1 MKKINYVVVLC
12 MLFMLFSLQ
21 NIQAQVSKG
30 GIPPS
35 IQFKSMVTS
44 GLDEINVPAINV
56 SAVMADDS
64 ARPGPLWVG
73 RSVPVGVNMTNA
85 GTWTEMPDGSRVW
98 RLKIK
103 ASGAKAIGV
112 YYDDF
117 YIPEGGKLFLYNEAQ
132 TQVIGA
138 YTSENNPPA
147 HLFATEL
154 IQGESVTLEYVEG
167 VKRATKFET
176 LDYLNGLFRESKHYG
191 SGSLVAS
198 QTPIISISE
207 ISYVYKD
214 IPFLFKYD
222 PAKSTGWNASNACQV
237 NVNCTPEGTNW
248 QDQKNGVAEIYLKIG
263 ASYGF
268 CSGTLV
274 NTTNNSGLP
283 YFLTADHC
291 HSEGGTT
298 ASAADMAQWE
308 FYFKYEAAGCPDPGT
323 EPSYS
328 TIIGC
333 TLKAASPINGGSD
346 FCLVLFNSTP
356 PQSYLPYYNGWDRT
370 STAATSGVG
379 IHHPQGDIKKIS
391 TFSSTVTTATWDDGT
406 NVGMAN
412 AHWEGEYVETTNGFS
427 QTEGGSSGSP
437 LFNSAGRQVGTLTG
451 GTAANC
457 TNGSLF
463 DYGKFFYHWDKTGT
477 GPTTQLKTWLDPTTT
492 NLTTA
497 NGYDPFATAVPATDF
512 VAVSPSTLLYP
523 IPILRT
529 QTVTYEDRSWGAP
542 STWSW
547 VFQGGTPATSTAQN
561 PSAVTYNTIGLFD
574 VSLTAHNANGD
585 STLTAGDYIHVMDP
599 TTVTCDTMYQFWGT
613 PTVYTATAGYVG
625 GSNGYGCQ
633 AIAEKF
639 VNYTPFNK
647 VTGGRFWWAQATN
660 GSSPN
665 VTFVVWADDGSG
677 NPGAQL
683 ATTTVPL
690 STIVS
695 NFNGVG
701 YTDVVFPSDVIL
713 PTNSFFLGFMIPG
726 SMGSGDTLAII
737 TNNDDDNDNQTGYSL
752 YTSWETYAAWGMS
765 LSNTIFPFAC
775 HDPFLPPVCDFSGTP
790 TMLPATQSVTFT
802 NHCYGGAVTT
812 YNWSFP
818 GAATTSSSQANP
830 VIQYNNPGY
839 YSVTLTV
846 SNAYGSDVMTKTSY
860 IHVMSA
866 SSCSC
871 NTLDNVV
878 GNEMVYNMGAD
889 GYVSGT
895 NSYFTQVAEIFDDYG
910 TYTNLNGAYF
920 SWGYVYLVSG
930 TTNVTFTAYRN
941 NGTGGAPNTVMGT
954 TTVPMSTIYNDYI
967 NNQMTYVQFATPLA
981 ITTPFY
987 IAMTMPTTGDTIA
1000 VNTGAENA
1008 GTNDGWAKYNGTW
1021 YSYYDLFGSSFNNAI
1036 YPIVCSTGAPLPD
1049 FVSNIDTVYQT
1060 GSVIFTDHSTC
1071 SPASW
1076 SWTFEGGTPAT
1087 STTQNPTVVYNTV
1100 GTYDVTLVATNAS
1113 GNNTELKADHITVVP
1128 IIVKWD
1134 FPVALGDNANSDG
1147 GILANYNPPTYKT
1160 ITVQG
1165 GVSTPT
1171 FTTAG
1176 ATTKCASATGWASGS
1191 GTKYWQIEFVTTGY
1205 RALKVSSKMTGD
1217 NNASPRDFKL
1227 QYKIGAGGTWTD
1239 VEGATAIKLALSS
1252 WTTSSAN
1259 LSYVPLPSACNN
1271 QASVY
1276 LRWIMTSNTP
1286 ISGTGNVGSTRAC
1299 LIDDIIVCGAPMD
1312 LNPPVAAF
1320 SGTPTTIC
1328 QGSSVTYTD
1337 LSTNSPT
1344 SWAWTFAGGT
1354 PATST
1359 AQNPTVAYN
1368 TAGTYNV
1375 TLIATNANGSDTIT
1389 STNYVTVSAPI
1400 AQAITGTTPIC
1411 IGSNQ
1416 TWTSTTGGGTWTSGT
1431 PAVATVGSG
1440 TGVVTGVTAGTSVI
1454 TYSVT
1459 TGGCVNTA
1467 TKTVTISA
1475 PVAQTIT
1482 GTTPI
1487 CIGSNQTW
1495 TSTTGGGTWTSG
1507 TPAVAT
1513 VGSGT
1518 GVVTG
1523 VTAGS
1528 SLITY
1533 SVTTGGCVNTAT
1545 KTVTISAPTAQTI
1558 TGTTPICIG
1567 SNQTWTSTTGGGT
1580 WTSGTPAVA
1589 TVGSGTGIVTGVTAG
1604 SSVITY
1610 TVTTGVCV
1618 NTATKTVTVNNNTI
1632 VPTFTA
1638 LGPYCVD
1645 ATPGILPA
1653 TSNNGITGT
1662 WSPDMI
1668 NTASTGTTTY
1678 TFTPT
1683 TGQCAVQTTMNIE
1696 VDENIT
1702 PLFTQLGPY
1711 CVGATPGTLPT
1722 TSNNGISG
1730 TWDPATISTAS
1741 AGTTTYTFTPTI
1753 GQCATNTV
1761 DMIVTVNAN
1770 VLPTFAVLGPY
1781 CVGAIPDA
1789 LPTTST
1795 NGITG
1800 TWSPAVISTSAAGTT
1815 LYTFTP
1821 TAGQCATTATMNV
1834 TVNQMP
1840 FADAGVDATYTVTPI
1855 QIGNAANGPGT
1866 ISWSPSTGLSNP
1878 NIAQPLASPAV
1889 TTTYTL
1895 TVVNNGCIATDAVT
1909 ITIGDLGHTI
1919 SGKTLYSARA
1929 NVGIPAPNPATY
1941 NAVAYSIDNVIV
1953 ILKNY
1958 PSGTEVARD
1967 TSDALGHYQFNAVMN
1982 GNYILSYVKYAA
1994 DTMQWCNDVNAG
2006 DVGLL
2011 MYLITSDTVLDPS
2024 RCFSAKYQKA
2034 ADVDNNN
2041 LVNTIDV
2048 ARIKAKIGSPYL
2060 ASKNFPKGNWDV
2072 LNSVVTMAGADL
2084 NINLQ
2089 TICNGDYNAS
2099 SSKYRDSLTTWS
2111 GAKSHETNII
2121 VASNEYISITDP
2133 GYFEIPL
2140 RISSKMNEFSA
2151 LGLELTYPEGYKLT
2165 NAYIPKALTKTGAV
2179 KINPTLDE
2187 IITDNNDLLVTDEG
2201 GVIRVVY
2208 ATTKHFDVAA
2218 NDEMIVL
2225 GFRKLNDKQQLEP
2238 EFKLSGTGII
2248 ANQYGEEDDG
2258 AYLLMPKL
2266 LVQGGYSGEGFE
2278 FTGYPNP
2285 FNGEATITYNLP
2297 ENGTVKIKAYNA
2309 TGELVSEI
2317 INEEQI
2323 AGKHMVDFSPKYLPA
2338 GMYTFKLEFV
2348 GLNRS
2353 ECLILKMIH

>member
-1 MKKINYVVVLC
+1 
-12 MLFMLFSLQ
+12 
-21 NIQAQVSKG
+21 
-30 GIPPS
+30 
-35 IQFKSMVTS
+35 
-44 GLDEINVPAINV
+44 
-56 SAVMADDS
+56 
-64 ARPGPLWVG
+64 
-73 RSVPVGVNMTNA
+73 
-85 GTWTEMPDGSRVW
+85 
-98 RLKIK
+98 
-103 ASGAKAIGV
+103 
-112 YYDDF
+112 
-117 YIPEGGKLFLYNEAQ
+117 
-132 TQVIGA
+132 
-138 YTSENNPPA
+138 
-147 HLFATEL
+147 
-154 IQGESVTLEYVEG
+154 
-167 VKRATKFET
+167 
-176 LDYLNGLFRESKHYG
+176 
-191 SGSLVAS
+191 
-198 QTPIISISE
+198 
-207 ISYVYKD
+207 
-214 IPFLFKYD
+214 
-222 PAKSTGWNASNACQV
+222 
-237 NVNCTPEGTNW
+237 
-248 QDQKNGVAEIYLKIG
+248 
-263 ASYGF
+263 
-268 CSGTLV
+268 
-274 NTTNNSGLP
+274 
-283 YFLTADHC
+283 
-291 HSEGGTT
+291 
-298 ASAADMAQWE
+298 
-308 FYFKYEAAGCPDPGT
+308 
-323 EPSYS
+323 
-328 TIIGC
+328 
-333 TLKAASPINGGSD
+333 
-346 FCLVLFNSTP
+346 
-356 PQSYLPYYNGWDRT
+356 
-370 STAATSGVG
+370 
-379 IHHPQGDIKKIS
+379 
-391 TFSSTVTTATWDDGT
+391 
-406 NVGMAN
+406 
-412 AHWEGEYVETTNGFS
+412 
-427 QTEGGSSGSP
+427 
-437 LFNSAGRQVGTLTG
+437 
-451 GTAANC
+451 
-457 TNGSLF
+457 
-463 DYGKFFYHWDKTGT
+463 
-477 GPTTQLKTWLDPTTT
+477 
-492 NLTTA
+492 
-497 NGYDPFATAVPATDF
+497 
-512 VAVSPSTLLYP
+512 
-523 IPILRT
+523 
-529 QTVTYEDRSWGAP
+529 
-542 STWSW
+542 
-547 VFQGGTPATSTAQN
+547 
-561 PSAVTYNTIGLFD
+561 
-574 VSLTAHNANGD
+574 
-585 STLTAGDYIHVMDP
+585 
-599 TTVTCDTMYQFWGT
+599 
-613 PTVYTATAGYVG
+613 
-625 GSNGYGCQ
+625 
-633 AIAEKF
+633 
-639 VNYTPFNK
+639 
-647 VTGGRFWWAQATN
+647 
-660 GSSPN
+660 
-665 VTFVVWADDGSG
+665 
-677 NPGAQL
+677 
-683 ATTTVPL
+683 
-690 STIVS
+690 
-695 NFNGVG
+695 
-701 YTDVVFPSDVIL
+701 
-713 PTNSFFLGFMIPG
+713 
-726 SMGSGDTLAII
+726 
-737 TNNDDDNDNQTGYSL
+737 
-752 YTSWETYAAWGMS
+752 
-765 LSNTIFPFAC
+765 
-775 HDPFLPPVCDFSGTP
+775 
-790 TMLPATQSVTFT
+790 
-802 NHCYGGAVTT
+802 
-812 YNWSFP
+812 
-818 GAATTSSSQANP
+818 
-830 VIQYNNPGY
+830 
-839 YSVTLTV
+839 
-846 SNAYGSDVMTKTSY
+846 
-860 IHVMSA
+860 
-866 SSCSC
+866 
-871 NTLDNVV
+871 
-878 GNEMVYNMGAD
+878 
-889 GYVSGT
+889 
-895 NSYFTQVAEIFDDYG
+895 
-910 TYTNLNGAYF
+910 
-920 SWGYVYLVSG
+920 
-930 TTNVTFTAYRN
+930 
-941 NGTGGAPNTVMGT
+941 
-954 TTVPMSTIYNDYI
+954 
-967 NNQMTYVQFATPLA
+967 
-981 ITTPFY
+981 
-987 IAMTMPTTGDTIA
+987 
-1000 VNTGAENA
+1000 
-1008 GTNDGWAKYNGTW
+1008 
-1021 YSYYDLFGSSFNNAI
+1021 
-1036 YPIVCSTGAPLPD
+1036 
-1049 FVSNIDTVYQT
+1049 
-1060 GSVIFTDHSTC
+1060 
-1071 SPASW
+1071 
-1076 SWTFEGGTPAT
+1076 
-1087 STTQNPTVVYNTV
+1087 
-1100 GTYDVTLVATNAS
+1100 
-1113 GNNTELKADHITVVP
+1113 
-1128 IIVKWD
+1128 
-1134 FPVALGDNANSDG
+1134 
-1147 GILANYNPPTYKT
+1147 
-1160 ITVQG
+1160 
-1165 GVSTPT
+1165 
-1171 FTTAG
+1171 
-1176 ATTKCASATGWASGS
+1176 
-1191 GTKYWQIEFVTTGY
+1191 
-1205 RALKVSSKMTGD
+1205 
-1217 NNASPRDFKL
+1217 
-1227 QYKIGAGGTWTD
+1227 
-1239 VEGATAIKLALSS
+1239 
-1252 WTTSSAN
+1252 
-1259 LSYVPLPSACNN
+1259 
-1271 QASVY
+1271 
-1276 LRWIMTSNTP
+1276 
-1286 ISGTGNVGSTRAC
+1286 
-1299 LIDDIIVCGAPMD
+1299 
-1312 LNPPVAAF
+1312 
-1320 SGTPTTIC
+1320 
-1328 QGSSVTYTD
+1328 
-1337 LSTNSPT
+1337 
-1344 SWAWTFAGGT
+1344 
-1354 PATST
+1354 
-1359 AQNPTVAYN
+1359 
-1368 TAGTYNV
+1368 
-1375 TLIATNANGSDTIT
+1375 
-1389 STNYVTVSAPI
+1389 
-1400 AQAITGTTPIC
+1400 
-1411 IGSNQ
+1411 
-1416 TWTSTTGGGTWTSGT
+1416 
-1431 PAVATVGSG
+1431 
-1440 TGVVTGVTAGTSVI
+1440 
-1454 TYSVT
+1454 
-1459 TGGCVNTA
+1459 
-1467 TKTVTISA
+1467 
-1475 PVAQTIT
+1475 
-1482 GTTPI
+1482 
-1487 CIGSNQTW
+1487 
-1495 TSTTGGGTWTSG
+1495 
-1507 TPAVAT
+1507 
-1513 VGSGT
+1513 
-1518 GVVTG
+1518 
-1523 VTAGS
+1523 
-1528 SLITY
+1528 
-1533 SVTTGGCVNTAT
+1533 

>member
-1 MKKINYVVVLC
+1 MKKNNYAVVLGV
-12 MLFMLFSLQ
+12 LFMFISLQ

-35 IQFKSMVTS
+35 IQFKSVVTS

-56 SAVMADDS
+56 STVMAEDS

-85 GTWTEMPDGSRVW
+85 GTWTDMPDGSRVW

-103 ASGAKAIGV
+103 AAGAKAIGV

-117 YIPEGGKLFLYNEAQ
+117 YIPEGGKLFLYNESQ
-132 TQVIGA
+132 NQVIGA
-138 YTSENNPPA
+138 YTSENNPPS

-154 IQGESVTLEYVEG
+154 VQGESVTLEYVEA

-176 LDYLNGLFRESKHYG
+176 LDYLNGHFRDSKSYG
-191 SGSLVAS
+191 SGSLPAD

-214 IPFLFKYD
+214 IPFLSKYD

-237 NVNCTPEGTNW
+237 NVNCSPEGTNW
-248 QDQKNGVAEIYLKIG
+248 QNQKNGVAEIFLTIG
-263 ASYGF
+263 GSQGF

-274 NTTNNSGLP
+274 NTTNNSQTP

-291 HSEGGTT
+291 HSEGGIT
-298 ASAADMAQWE
+298 ATAAEMNIWE
-308 FYFKYEAAGCPDPGT
+308 FYFKYEALGCADPAT
-323 EPSYS
+323 EPAYS

-333 TLKAASPINGGSD
+333 TLKAASPIDGGSD
-346 FCLVLFNSTP
+346 FCLVLFNTTP

-370 STAATSGVG
+370 NTAATDGVG
-379 IHHPQGDIKKIS
+379 IHHPKGDIKKIS
-391 TFSSTVTTATWDDGT
+391 TFSSQVTTATWDDGT
-406 NVGMAN
+406 NLGMAN
-412 AHWEGEYVETTNGFS
+412 AHWEGVYDETTNGFS

-457 TNGSLF
+457 VDGSIF

-477 GPTTQLKTWLDPTTT
+477 GPTTQLKTWLDPTST
-492 NLTTA
+492 NATTA

-542 STWSW
+542 TTWSW
-547 VFQGGTPATSTAQN
+547 AFEGGTPATSSAQN
-561 PSAVTYNTIGLFD
+561 PSSVTYNTNGLFD

-585 STLTAGDYIHVMDP
+585 STLTAGNYIHVMDP
-599 TTVTCDTMYQFWGT
+599 TTVTCDTMSQFWGT
-613 PTVYTATAGYVG
+613 PTIYTATGGYVG
-625 GSNGYGCQ
+625 GTNNYGCQ

-639 VNYTPFNK
+639 VSYTPFNK
-647 VTGGRFWWAQATN
+647 LTGGRFWWAQATN

-665 VTFVVWADDGSG
+665 VTFVVWADDGFG
-677 NPGAQL
+677 KPGAQL
-683 ATTTVPL
+683 ATTTVPMA
-690 STIVS
+690 TIVS

-701 YTDVVFPSDVIL
+701 YTDVVFPSEIIL
-713 PTNSFFLGFMIPG
+713 PTNSFFLGFMVPG
-726 SMGSGDTLAII
+726 SMSSGDTLAII

-752 YTSWETYAAWGMS
+752 YSSWETYASWGLS

-775 HDPFLPPVCDFSGTP
+775 HDPFLPPVVDFSGTP
-790 TMLPATQSVTFT
+790 TTLPATQSVTFT

-812 YNWSFP
+812 YSWSFAGGTP
-818 GAATTSSSQANP
+818 ATSSQANP
-830 VIQYNNPGY
+830 VIQYNTPGY

-846 SNAYGSDVMTKTSY
+846 SNAYGSDAITRTNY
-860 IHVMSA
+860 IHVMS
-866 SSCSC
+866 SGSCSC

-878 GNEMVYNMGAD
+878 GEEVLYTMGAD

-895 NSYFTQVAEIFDDYG
+895 NAYFTQVAEIFDDYG

-920 SWGYVYLVSG
+920 SWGYVCLVTG
-930 TTNVTFTAYRN
+930 TTPVTFTAYRN

-954 TTVPMSTIYNDYI
+954 TTVPMSTIYNDYL
-967 NNQMTYVQFATPLA
+967 NNQMTYVKFATPLT

-987 IAMTMPTTGDTIA
+987 IAMTMPTTTGDTIA
-1000 VNTGAENA
+1000 VNTGGENA
-1008 GTNDGWAKYNGTW
+1008 GTDDGWAKYGTTW
-1021 YSYYDLFGSSFNNAI
+1021 YAYSGLFGSTFNHAI
-1036 YPIVCSTGAPLPD
+1036 YPIVCNTGAPLPD
-1049 FVSNIDTVYQT
+1049 FVASQDTVIQG
-1060 GSVIFTDHSTC
+1060 GSVVFTDYSTC
-1071 SPASW
+1071 SPTSW
-1076 SWTFEGGTPAT
+1076 SWTFEGGTPAS
-1087 STTQNPTVVYNTV
+1087 STTQNPTVVYNTP
-1100 GTYDVTLVATNAS
+1100 GTFDVTLVATNSS
-1113 GNNTELKADHITVVP
+1113 GNNAELKTDFITVIP

-1134 FPVALGDNANSDG
+1134 FPGTLGSDANSDG

-1160 ITVQG
+1160 ITGQG
-1165 GVSTPT
+1165 GVGTPT
-1171 FTTAG
+1171 FTTNG
-1176 ATTKCASATGWASGS
+1176 ATTKCASAAGWDGGS
-1191 GTKYWQIEFVTTGY
+1191 GIKYWQIEFVTSGY
-1205 RALKVSSKMTGD
+1205 QALKVSSKMTGGSSK
-1217 NNASPRDFKL
+1217 SPRDFKL

-1239 VEGATAIKLALSS
+1239 VAGATAITLAATS
-1252 WTTSSAN
+1252 WTTTTAN
-1259 LSYVPLPSACNN
+1259 LSDVPLPAACNN

-1276 LRWIMTSNTP
+1276 LRWIMISNTG
-1286 ISGTGNVGSTRAC
+1286 IGGSIQSTAVC
-1299 LIDDIIVCGAPMD
+1299 LIDDIVVYGLPMTAPI
-1312 LNPPVAAF
+1312 PVAAF
-1320 SGTPTTIC
+1320 SGTPTTLC
-1328 QGSSVTYTD
+1328 QGSTVTYTD
-1337 LSTNSPT
+1337 LSTNTPT
-1344 SWAWTFAGGT
+1344 SWAWTFPGGT

-1375 TLIATNANGSDTIT
+1375 TLIATNAFGSDTIT
-1389 STNYVTVSAPI
+1389 STNYVTV
-1400 AQAITGTTPIC
+1400 
-1411 IGSNQ
+1411 
-1416 TWTSTTGGGTWTSGT
+1416 
-1431 PAVATVGSG
+1431 
-1440 TGVVTGVTAGTSVI
+1440 
-1454 TYSVT
+1454 
-1459 TGGCVNTA
+1459 
-1467 TKTVTISA
+1467 SA

-1487 CIGSNQTW
+1487 CIGSTQTW

-1528 SLITY
+1528 S
-1533 SVTTGGCVNTAT
+1533 
-1545 KTVTISAPTAQTI
+1545 
-1558 TGTTPICIG
+1558 
-1567 SNQTWTSTTGGGT
+1567 
-1580 WTSGTPAVA
+1580 
-1589 TVGSGTGIVTGVTAG
+1589 
-1604 SSVITY
+1604 VITY

-1618 NTATKTVTVNNNTI
+1618 NTATKTVTVNSNTI

-1638 LGPYCVD
+1638 LGPYCVG
-1645 ATPGILPA
+1645 ATPGILPT
-1653 TSNNGITGT
+1653 TSNNGIAGS

-1668 NTASTGTTTY
+1668 STASTGTTTY
-1678 TFTPT
+1678 SFTPT

-1702 PLFTQLGPY
+1702 PLFTALGPY

-1722 TSNNGISG
+1722 TSNNGITG
-1730 TWDPATISTAS
+1730 TWNPATISTVS

-1761 DMIVTVNAN
+1761 DMVVTVNAN
-1770 VLPTFAVLGPY
+1770 VLPTFTLLGPY
-1781 CVGAIPDA
+1781 CAGVTPDA

-1795 NGITG
+1795 NGING
-1800 TWSPAVISTSAAGTT
+1800 TWSPAVISTATAGTT

-1821 TAGQCATTATMNV
+1821 SAGQCATTATMNV

-1840 FADAGVDATYTVTPI
+1840 FADAGVDATYTLTPI
-1855 QIGNAANGPGT
+1855 LIGNPANGPGT
-1866 ISWSPSTGLSNP
+1866 ISWSPVTGLNNP
-1878 NIAQPLASPAV
+1878 GIAQPSASPAV
-1889 TTTYTL
+1889 TTIYTL
-1895 TVVNNGCIATDAVT
+1895 TVNYNGCIATDAVT
-1909 ITIGDLGHTI
+1909 ITLGDLGHMI
-1919 SGKTLYSARA
+1919 SGKTRYAARA
-1929 NVGIPAPNPATY
+1929 NVGIPAPNPPTY
-1941 NAVAYSIDNVIV
+1941 NAVMYSIDNVIV

-1967 TSDALGHYQFNAVMN
+1967 TSDALGQYQFNGIMN
-1982 GNYILSYVKYAA
+1982 GNYILSTVKYAA

-2011 MYLITSDTVLDPS
+2011 MYLITSDTILDPS
-2024 RCFSAKYQKA
+2024 RCFSAKYMKA
-2034 ADVDNNN
+2034 ADVDNNSF
-2041 LVNTIDV
+2041 VNTIDV
-2048 ARIKAKIGSPYL
+2048 ARMKAKIGSPYL
-2060 ASKNFPKGNWDV
+2060 ATKNFPKGNWDV
-2072 LNSVVTMAGADL
+2072 LNTVVTMAGSDL
-2084 NINLQ
+2084 NINLE

-2111 GAKSHETNII
+2111 GAKSQQSNII
-2121 VASNEYISITDP
+2121 VVSEEYISLTDP
-2133 GYFEIPL
+2133 AYFEIPL
-2140 RISSKMNEFSA
+2140 RISKKMNEFSA
-2151 LGLELTYPEGYKLT
+2151 LGLELTYPDGYKLT
-2165 NAYIPKALTKTGAV
+2165 NAFIPKAITKSDAV

-2187 IITDNNDLLVTDEG
+2187 IITGNNDLLVTDEE

-2208 ATTKHFDVAA
+2208 ATTNHFDVAA
-2218 NDEMIVL
+2218 NDEIIVL
-2225 GFRKLNDKQQLEP
+2225 GFRKMNDKQQAEP
-2238 EFKLSGTGII
+2238 EFRISGTGII

-2266 LVQGGYSGEGFE
+2266 LVQGDNSGEGFE

-2297 ENGTVKIKAYNA
+2297 ENGTVKIKSYNS

-2317 INEEQI
+2317 VNEEQI
-2323 AGKHMVDFSPKYLPA
+2323 AGKHTVDFSPKYLPA